1 MTIGSRSVHMTH
13 PSQDALQREQLK
25 DALHGFS
32 SASERLETAYARLE
46 AEVSSLKAALAAT
59 TDERDTALARNAET
73 GARRSKVEAA
83 MSRHQRLAALGEMAA
98 TLAHQIRTP
107 LSAALLYTSNAANPA
122 IPQPRRD
129 ELLSRAIGCLNSLEH
144 LVGDMLGFARGAVAS
159 NLPVELGEL
168 AAATENAAAALL
180 RPGQKLQVG
189 PAPADAIVCGNREAL
204 VGTLLNLITN
214 GLQAAGAS
222 AVVRLDFSVT
232 GQTAELRVSD
242 NGPGIPPGL
251 HNRIFEPFF
260 TSRSDGTG
268 LGLAVVR
275 SVARAHG
282 GDVQAENTPP
292 QGASF
297 VLRLPLNTMP
307 SRLTG
312 NATPGRTGQQPATT
326 SSEHQAA

>member
-1 MTIGSRSVHMTH
+1 MTH

-25 DALHGFS
+25 DALHSFS

-46 AEVSSLKAALAAT
+46 AEVSSLKAALATT
-59 TDERDTALARNAET
+59 TDERDAALAHSADAST
-73 GARRSKVEAA
+73 RRSKVDAA
-83 MSRHQRLAALGEMAA
+83 LSRHQRLAALGEMAA

-122 IPQPRRD
+122 IPLPRRD
-129 ELLSRAIGCLNSLEH
+129 ELLSRAIGCLNNLEH

-159 NLPVELGEL
+159 NLPVELGDI
-168 AAATENAAAALL
+168 ATATENAAAALL
-180 RPGQKLQVG
+180 RPGQKLEVE

-214 GLQAAGAS
+214 ALQAAGPS
-222 AVVRLDFSVT
+222 AIVRLGFSVS
-232 GQTAELRVSD
+232 GNTAELRVSD

-268 LGLAVVR
+268 LGLAVVK

-282 GDVQAENTPP
+282 GDVHVENTPP

-297 VLRLPLNTMP
+297 VLRLPLSTAL
-307 SRLTG
+307 SRLP
-312 NATPGRTGQQPATT
+312 ASDEQGRSGHRNTT
-326 SSEHQAA
+326 ASAEHQAA

>member
-1 MTIGSRSVHMTH
+1 MTH

-25 DALHGFS
+25 DALHSFS

-46 AEVSSLKAALAAT
+46 AEVGSLKAALATT
-59 TDERDTALARNAET
+59 TDERDAALARSANAGT
-73 GARRSKVEAA
+73 RRSKVDAA
-83 MSRHQRLAALGEMAA
+83 LSRHQRLAALGEMAA

-122 IPQPRRD
+122 IPPPRRD
-129 ELLSRAIGCLNSLEH
+129 ELLSRAIGCLNNLEH

-159 NLPVELGEL
+159 NLPVEL
-168 AAATENAAAALL
+168 ADIATATENAAAALL
-180 RPGQKLQVG
+180 RPGQKLEVD

-214 GLQAAGAS
+214 GLQAAGPS
-222 AVVRLDFSVT
+222 AVVRLGFSVS
-232 GQTAELRVSD
+232 GNTAELRISD
-242 NGPGIPPGL
+242 NGPGVPPGL

-268 LGLAVVR
+268 LGLAVVQ

-282 GDVQAENTPP
+282 GDVHVENTPP

-297 VLRLPLNTMP
+297 VLRLPLSSAL
-307 SRLTG
+307 SRLPNSETQG
-312 NATPGRTGQQPATT
+312 RPGHPNTATSA
-326 SSEHQAA
+326 EHQAA